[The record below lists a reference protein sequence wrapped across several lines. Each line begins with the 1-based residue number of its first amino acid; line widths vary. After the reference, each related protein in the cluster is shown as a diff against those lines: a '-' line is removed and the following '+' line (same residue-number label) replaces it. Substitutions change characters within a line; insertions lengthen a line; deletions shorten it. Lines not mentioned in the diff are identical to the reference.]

1 MTKKILEKSSW
12 FFSVENIQNGI
23 KIVFYKLLIYA
34 FFYAFLFIDYFT
46 NLLMSSVI
54 LARM

>member
-23 KIVFYKLLIYA
+23 KIVFYKK
-34 FFYAFLFIDYFT
+34 
-46 NLLMSSVI
+46 
-54 LARM
+54 